1 MATVTLG
8 GNPINTSGNLPSVG
22 DNAPGFELVNGKLDN
37 VSLQDFANKRKVLS
51 IVPSLDTPT
60 CAVSTRIFNE
70 KAASLDNT
78 VVLVISADLP
88 FAQARFC
95 EAEGLEN
102 VVPLSSFRSNFAID
116 YGISIIDGVLKGLTT
131 RAIVILDQQNK
142 VVYTQLVGEIAD
154 EPDYDSALAVLS

>member
-37 VSLQDFANKRKVLS
+37 VPLQDFAGKRKVLS

-60 CAVSTRIFNE
+60 CAVSTRVFNE

-78 VVLVISADLP
+78 VVLVVSADLP

-102 VVPLSSFRSNFAID
+102 VIPLSSFRSDFATD
-116 YGISIIDGVLKGLTT
+116 YGVSIIEGVLKGLTT
-131 RAIVILDQQNK
+131 RAIVILDQQDK

-154 EPDYDSALAVLS
+154 EPDYDSALVALG